1 MIRGS
6 WFVARGSWLVARDR
20 SRILICVRA
29 ALCQAAEEVVAVVAS
44 DEWAEPA
51 ERSAAR
57 AREATEVQE
66 AAEEAQAAS
75 GHDAD
80 EPAAEV
86 AGVALDAAARSAMLV
101 QQASTMQAPQ
111 DATRQA

>member
-1 MIRGS
+1 M
-6 WFVARGSWLVARDR
+6 
-20 SRILICVRA
+20 
-29 ALCQAAEEVVAVVAS
+29 VAS

-86 AGVALDAAARSAMLV
+86 AGVALDAAACSAMLV

>member
-1 MIRGS
+1 M
-6 WFVARGSWLVARDR
+6 
-20 SRILICVRA
+20 
-29 ALCQAAEEVVAVVAS
+29 VAS

-66 AAEEAQAAS
+66 AAEEVQAAY

-86 AGVALDAAARSAMLV
+86 AGAVVAEDAAERSAMLV
-101 QQASTMQAPQ
+101 QWVSTMQVPQ